1 MYEILDKIASPYDL
15 KKLSLDERLKLSG
28 EIRSFLIDA
37 VSKTGGHLA
46 SNLGVVE
53 ITIALHK
60 VFNFPEDKIVFDVGH
75 QCYTHKI
82 LTGRKDMFSSLRKEN
97 GLSGFPKC
105 EESEFDFFNT
115 GHSSTSISAALG
127 LAKARDLENKN
138 HKVIAFIG
146 DGAMTGGLSYEALC
160 DAGNS
165 NSDILVILNDNT
177 MSITKN
183 VGGLSEHLS
192 HLRTQPSYVMA
203 KSALERFILKMPKG
217 KGVLSFMRKAKNALK
232 RALMHKNIF
241 EELGF
246 TYLGAIDGND
256 LKKCE
261 QMLTRAKSIKGPVL
275 LHICTVKGKGYAP
288 AEENP
293 HNFHGISK
301 FSVETGEVIRDKV
314 TADYSAIFGR
324 HMVYLAKHNKKL
336 VSVSPAMILGS
347 GLKNFFKLYPERSFD
362 VGIAEAHA
370 VTFAAGLSKGGFIPV
385 VSVYSSFLQRAYDQI
400 IHDVSMQNLHVIF
413 AIDRAGA
420 VGADGKTHQGVF
432 DMTFLNHIPN
442 MTILVPSNFEELCL
456 MLDTAVNEI
465 EGPVA
470 IRYPR
475 GKMQAPQGKEPFS
488 LSKAEVLE
496 SGNDISIIAIGPI
509 LKNALLARDM
519 LLKDGY
525 SAEVVS
531 VKTLK
536 PIDEETIA
544 SSAEKTKNVI
554 TIEDGELL
562 GGLSSSVNE
571 ILLKRG
577 ISPKILNLGYNDY
590 LEQATCEAIY
600 ENNNMSPEKIYE
612 CSLKL
617 LRGED

>member
-1 MYEILDKIASPYDL
+1 MPYDL
-15 KKLSLDERLKLSG
+15 KKLSFSERLKLSG
-28 EIRSFLIDA
+28 EIRHFLIDA

-60 VFNFPEDKIVFDVGH
+60 VFNFPDDKIVFDVGH

-82 LTGRKDMFSSLRKEN
+82 LTGRKDKFSTLRQEG

-127 LAKARDLENKN
+127 LARARDLENKA
-138 HKVIAFIG
+138 HKVIAFTG

-165 NSDILVILNDNT
+165 DSDLLVILNDNT

-192 HLRTQPSYVMA
+192 RLRTQPSYVMA
-203 KSALERFILKMPKG
+203 KSALEHFILKLYKG
-217 KGVLSFMRKAKNALK
+217 KAILSIMRKAKNALK

-246 TYLGAIDGND
+246 TYLGAIDGNN

-261 QMLTRAKSIKGPVL
+261 QMLTRAKNIKGPVL
-275 LHICTVKGKGYAP
+275 LHILTVKGKGYSP
-288 AEENP
+288 AEEKP
-293 HNFHGISK
+293 SNFHGISK
-301 FSVETGEVIRDKV
+301 FNIETGDVIRDKV
-314 TADYSAIFGR
+314 HADYSAIFGR
-324 HMVYLAKHNKKL
+324 HMVYLAKHNEKL

-362 VGIAEAHA
+362 VGIAEEHA
-370 VTFAAGLSKGGFIPV
+370 VTFAAGLARGGFIPV

-432 DMTFLNHIPN
+432 DMAFLNHIPN
-442 MTILVPSNFEELCL
+442 MTILVPSNFEELCS
-456 MLDTAVNEI
+456 MLDFSVNEI
-465 EGPVA
+465 KGPVA

-475 GKMQAPQGKEPFS
+475 GRMQSPAEKEPFS
-488 LSKAEVLE
+488 LSKAEVIHE
-496 SGNDISIIAIGPI
+496 GADISIIAIGPI
-509 LKNALLARDM
+509 LKNALLARDL

-525 SAEVVS
+525 TAEVIS

-544 SSAEKTKNVI
+544 SSALKTKNVI
-554 TIEDGELL
+554 TIEDGELF

-577 ISPKILNLGYNDY
+577 ISPKVLNLGYTDY

-600 ENNNMSPEKIYE
+600 EKNSMSPDGICKACI
-612 CSLKL
+612 KL
-617 LRGED
+617 LRGE